1 MYEALLYGDINEWS
15 SKDFIQRLINNK
27 PKDIT
32 VRVNT
37 DGGEVRY
44 GYGVLAKIKECTGIK
59 VMKNDG
65 EANSM
70 GAFLFIVAD
79 QAEALEQATFL
90 FHRAAFSK
98 WFENDPMLMT
108 SENKNYLIKMNADL
122 RTLMEAKLDVAK
134 FEQITKVTLDEL
146 FSLDTRINV
155 TLNAAEAKEVG
166 LIQKIV
172 PLTTSKKMEIEAF
185 KKRAMAKADTEIP
198 KNKIMTIEQLQAEH
212 PSVFAQ
218 IFENGKK
225 AGVEAEKDRV
235 EACLVFLEIDQKA
248 VVEAIASGKALTGKQ
263 MAEFNLKATVA
274 QAKKGLEAENKE
286 TVVTATATTK
296 TKEQI
301 EAEAEVEEVKA
312 HSSYFKNLKESK

>member
-44 GYGVLAKIKECTGIK
+44 GYGVLAKIKECTGLK

-70 GAFLFIVAD
+70 GAFSFLVAD
-79 QAEALEQATFL
+79 HAEALEQATFL

-98 WFENDPMLMT
+98 SVESDPMLFI
-108 SENKNYLIKMNADL
+108 SEDKAYLNKINSDL
-122 RTLMEAKLDVAK
+122 RGLMEAKLDVAK
-134 FEQITKVTLDEL
+134 FEKITKVTLDEL
-146 FSLDTRINV
+146 FSLDNRLEV

-172 PLTTSKKMEIEAF
+172 PLTSAKKMEIEAC
-185 KKRAMAKADTEIP
+185 KKRAMAKVETEIP
-198 KNKIMTIEQLQAEH
+198 KNKIMTVEQLQAEH
-212 PSVFAQ
+212 PGVFAQ

-235 EACLVFLEIDQKA
+235 EACLVFLEIDQKG
-248 VVEAIASGKALTGKQ
+248 VVEAIASGKPISAKQ
-263 MAEFNLKATVA
+263 MADFSLKATVA
-274 QAKKGLEAENKE
+274 NAKKGLEEENKE
-286 TVVTATATTK
+286 PIIVAQTTK
-296 TKEQI
+296 TKEEL
-301 EAEAEVEEVKA
+301 EAEAFVKEA
-312 HSSYFKNLKESK
+312 KAESTYFKNLEKAK